1 MNAPTRLP
9 TVSVLAVDTVD
20 SVDAD
25 AGADDFGLR
34 LAELAALPGMD
45 VQRGTSARAKD
56 ADVVLLHAT
65 DRAALA
71 ALAMRPGL
79 PELAYERPVV
89 VAFGEPDDTGE
100 AELLR
105 LGVEALASDR
115 DAAELA
121 RALRHALVRKQVE
134 RMARTAYAT
143 DLATGLPHQAQLLE
157 HMTQLIALREREPA
171 PLVLIVL
178 RIEGVTQAAVRLGG
192 EAANVLRRKIAVRL
206 RGGLRASDVVA
217 SLGTDLFAVMLG
229 RVDMVG
235 DGDGVAAKLL
245 RALEQPFI
253 LAGHPCSVS
262 AAFGLASYPA
272 HGKEPAKLLQRA
284 TAQAN
289 MLATVGV
296 DGVGIVHSSFTVLG
310 GGAANDEE
318 S

>member
-9 TVSVLAVDTVD
+9 TVSILA
-20 SVDAD
+20 VDAD
-25 AGADDFGLR
+25 ALGAR
-34 LAELAALPGMD
+34 LSTLAAMPGFD
-45 VQRGTSARAKD
+45 VQHVTSARAKE
-56 ADVVLLHAT
+56 ADVVLLHAA

-71 ALAMRPGL
+71 ALATRPGL
-79 PELAYERPVV
+79 PELAYDRPVV
-89 VAFGEPDDTGE
+89 VAFGEGDDEAE

-105 LGVEALASDR
+105 LGVEALVSDR
-115 DAAELA
+115 DSAELA
-121 RALRHALVRKQVE
+121 RALRHAHVRKQVE

-157 HMTQLIALREREPA
+157 HMTHLIALREREPA

-178 RIEGVTQAAVRLGG
+178 RVEGVAQAAVRLGG

-229 RVDMVG
+229 RVDVVS

-253 LAGHPCSVS
+253 LAGHRCSVS
-262 AAFGLASYPA
+262 AAFGMASYPA
-272 HGKEPAKLLQRA
+272 HGKEAAKLLQRA
-284 TAQAN
+284 TAQAG
-289 MLATVGV
+289 MLATMGE
-296 DGVGIVHSSFTVLG
+296 DGVGVMHSTFSVLG
-310 GGAANDEE
+310 GGAANDGEA
-318 S
+318 

>member
-9 TVSVLAVDTVD
+9 TVSVLAVDA
-20 SVDAD
+20 SGL
-25 AGADDFGLR
+25 GAR
-34 LAELAALPGMD
+34 LAELASLPGLD
-45 VQRGTSARAKD
+45 VQLATTARAKE
-56 ADVVLLHAT
+56 ADVVLLHAAS
-65 DRAALA
+65 RAALV
-71 ALAMRPGL
+71 ALATRPGL
-79 PELAYERPVV
+79 PELAYDRPVV
-89 VAFGEPDDTGE
+89 VACGEPDDEAE

-105 LGVEALASDR
+105 LGVEALVGDSDSG
-115 DAAELA
+115 ELA
-121 RALRHALVRKQVE
+121 RALRHAHVRKQVE

-157 HMTQLIALREREPA
+157 HMTHLIALREREPA

-178 RIEGVTQAAVRLGG
+178 RVEGVAQAAARLGG

-229 RVDMVG
+229 RVDVVG

-245 RALEQPFI
+245 RALEQPFV

-262 AAFGLASYPA
+262 AAFGMASYPA
-272 HGKEPAKLLQRA
+272 HGKEATKLLQRA
-284 TAQAN
+284 TAQAG
-289 MLATVGV
+289 MLATVGE
-296 DGVGIVHSSFTVLG
+296 DGVGVMHSTFSVLG

-318 S
+318 R

>member
-1 MNAPTRLP
+1 MNAPARLP
-9 TVSVLAVDTVD
+9 TLSVIA
-20 SVDAD
+20 VDAD
-25 AGADDFGLR
+25 GARIGAR
-34 LAELAALPGMD
+34 LAELAVMPGLD
-45 VQRGTSARAKD
+45 VQRGSFVLAPE
-56 ADVVLLHAT
+56 ADVVLLHAP

-71 ALAMRPGL
+71 ALAARPGL
-79 PELAYERPVV
+79 AGLAHDRPVV
-89 VAFGEPDDTGE
+89 VACGQPDEAVE

-105 LGVEALASDR
+105 LGVEALAGDGDST
-115 DAAELA
+115 ELA

-143 DLATGLPHQAQLLE
+143 DLATGLPHEAQLLE

-178 RIEGVTQAAVRLGG
+178 RVDGVAQAAARLGD

-217 SLGTDLFAVMLG
+217 SLGTDLYAVMLG
-229 RVDMVG
+229 RVDVAS

-253 LAGHPCSVS
+253 LAGQPCTVH
-262 AAFGLASYPA
+262 AAFGLASYPT
-272 HGKEPAKLLQRA
+272 HGKDASRLLQRA
-284 TAQAN
+284 TSQAGMIAAAGDDDGAQ
-289 MLATVGV
+289 
-296 DGVGIVHSSFTVLG
+296 HSTFSVL

>member
-9 TVSVLAVDTVD
+9 TVSILA
-20 SVDAD
+20 VDAD
-25 AGADDFGLR
+25 ALGPRLTTLASMPGL
-34 LAELAALPGMD
+34 D
-45 VQRGTSARAKD
+45 VQRGVTARAKE
-56 ADVVLLHAT
+56 ADVVLLHAA

-71 ALAMRPGL
+71 ALATRPGL
-79 PELAYERPVV
+79 PELAYDRPVV
-89 VAFGEPDDTGE
+89 VAFGEGDDEAE

-105 LGVEALASDR
+105 LGVEALVSDR
-115 DAAELA
+115 DSAELA
-121 RALRHALVRKQVE
+121 RALRHANVRKQVE

-157 HMTQLIALREREPA
+157 HMTHLIALREREPA

-178 RIEGVTQAAVRLGG
+178 RVEGVAQAAVRLGG

-229 RVDMVG
+229 RVDVVS

-253 LAGHPCSVS
+253 LAGQQCSVS
-262 AAFGLASYPA
+262 AAFGMASYPA
-272 HGKEPAKLLQRA
+272 HGKDAAQLLQRA
-284 TAQAN
+284 TAQAS
-289 MLATVGV
+289 MLATVGE
-296 DGVGIVHSSFTVLG
+296 DGVGVMHSTFSVLG
-310 GGAANDEE
+310 GGAANDGEP
-318 S
+318 

>member
-9 TVSVLAVDTVD
+9 TVSILA
-20 SVDAD
+20 VDAD
-25 AGADDFGLR
+25 ALGAR
-34 LAELAALPGMD
+34 LSTLAAMPGFD
-45 VQRGTSARAKD
+45 VQHVTSARAKE
-56 ADVVLLHAT
+56 ADVVLLYAA

-71 ALAMRPGL
+71 ALATRPGL
-79 PELAYERPVV
+79 PELAYDRPVV
-89 VAFGEPDDTGE
+89 VAFGEGDDEAE

-105 LGVEALASDR
+105 LGVEALVSDR
-115 DAAELA
+115 DSAELA
-121 RALRHALVRKQVE
+121 RALRHAHVRKQVE

-157 HMTQLIALREREPA
+157 HMTHLIALREREPA

-178 RIEGVTQAAVRLGG
+178 RVEGVAQAAVRLGG

-229 RVDMVG
+229 RVDVVS

-253 LAGHPCSVS
+253 LAGHRCSVS
-262 AAFGLASYPA
+262 AAFGITSAAQPPVPTSKSALT
-272 HGKEPAKLLQRA
+272 AKP
-284 TAQAN
+284 
-289 MLATVGV
+289 
-296 DGVGIVHSSFTVLG
+296 
-310 GGAANDEE
+310 
-318 S
+318 

>member
-9 TVSVLAVDTVD
+9 AVSVLAVD
-20 SVDAD
+20 AHGL
-25 AGADDFGLR
+25 GAR
-34 LAELAALPGMD
+34 LAELAARPGFD
-45 VQRGTSARAKD
+45 VQLGATARAKEV
-56 ADVVLLHAT
+56 DVVLLHAA

-71 ALAMRPGL
+71 ALATLPGL
-79 PELAYERPVV
+79 PALAYDRPVV
-89 VAFGEPDDTGE
+89 VACGEPDEEAE

-105 LGVEALASDR
+105 LGVEALVSDR
-115 DAAELA
+115 DGADLA
-121 RALRHALVRKQVE
+121 RALRHAHVRKQVE

-157 HMTQLIALREREPA
+157 HMTHLIALREREPA

-178 RIEGVTQAAVRLGG
+178 RVDGVAQAAARLGG

-217 SLGTDLFAVMLG
+217 SLGGDLFAVMLG
-229 RVDMVG
+229 RVDVVS

-262 AAFGLASYPA
+262 AAFGMASYPA
-272 HGKEPAKLLQRA
+272 HGKEAAQLLQRA
-284 TAQAN
+284 TAQAG
-289 MLATVGV
+289 MLATVGE
-296 DGVGIVHSSFTVLG
+296 DGVGVLHSTFSVLG

-318 S
+318 R

>member
-9 TVSVLAVDTVD
+9 TVSILAVDAEALG
-20 SVDAD
+20 S
-25 AGADDFGLR
+25 R
-34 LAELAALPGMD
+34 LDTLAAMPGLD
-45 VQRGTSARAKD
+45 VQRGATARAKE
-56 ADVVLLHAT
+56 ADVVLLHAA

-71 ALAMRPGL
+71 TLATQPGL
-79 PELAYERPVV
+79 PELSYDRPVV
-89 VAFGEPDDTGE
+89 VAFGEADEEAE

-105 LGVEALASDR
+105 LGVEALVSDR
-115 DAAELA
+115 DSAELA
-121 RALRHALVRKQVE
+121 RALRHAHVRKQVE

-157 HMTQLIALREREPA
+157 HMTHLIALREREPA

-178 RIEGVTQAAVRLGG
+178 RVEGVVQAAVRLGG

-229 RVDMVG
+229 RVDVVS

-262 AAFGLASYPA
+262 AAFGMASYPA
-272 HGKEPAKLLQRA
+272 HGKEAAQLLQRA
-284 TAQAN
+284 TAQAGA
-289 MLATVGV
+289 LATVGE
-296 DGVGIVHSSFTVLG
+296 DGVGVMHSTFSVLG

-318 S
+318 P

>member
-9 TVSVLAVDTVD
+9 TVSVLAVD
-20 SVDAD
+20 
-25 AGADDFGLR
+25 AGAVAARLR
-34 LAELAALPGMD
+34 ELAAMPGLD
-45 VQRGTSARAKD
+45 VQQGDPARARQ
-56 ADVVLLHAT
+56 ADTVLLHAA

-71 ALAMRPGL
+71 ALAARPGL
-79 PELAYERPVV
+79 AELAHDRPVV
-89 VAFGEPDDTGE
+89 VALAEHDDEAE

-105 LGVEALASDR
+105 LGVEALVADGDS
-115 DAAELA
+115 AEIA
-121 RALRHALVRKQVE
+121 RALRHAFVRKQVE
-134 RMARTAYAT
+134 RMSRTAYAT

-178 RIEGVTQAAVRLGG
+178 RVDGVAQAAARLGG
-192 EAANVLRRKIAVRL
+192 EAANVLRRKVAVRL

-217 SLGTDLFAVMLG
+217 SLGPDLFAVMLG

-253 LAGHPCSVS
+253 LAGQPCSLS

-272 HGKEPAKLLQRA
+272 HGKQAAQLLARA
-284 TAQAN
+284 SAQAG
-289 MLATVGV
+289 MVGTVGD
-296 DGVGIVHSSFTVLG
+296 DGVGAVPSSFTVLG
-310 GGAANDEE
+310 GAANDEE
-318 S
+318 R